1 MRWPAFALVLAGTA
15 AMAAVVP
22 SPPDEDEYEAS
33 RKAWVEQAV
42 TLPAYPKPA
51 SLLEFPVS
59 AASSNRFL
67 IDADT
72 LSLGKDGV
80 VRYALVVRS
89 ASGAENVSFEG
100 IRCATREQKFYAF
113 GQRGGWAPARESE
126 WRPIQAKDL
135 NRQHAVLYTD
145 FLCADVTA
153 SQRPL
158 REILQR
164 LRYGAP

>member
-22 SPPDEDEYEAS
+22 SPPDEDEYEPS

-42 TLPAYPKPA
+42 NLPAYPKPA

-59 AASSNRFL
+59 AASNNRFL

-80 VRYALVVRS
+80 VRYTLVVRS
-89 ASGAENVSFEG
+89 AGGAENVSFEG
-100 IRCATREQKFYAF
+100 MRCATREQKFYAF
-113 GQRGGWAPARESE
+113 GQRGAWVQVRDSQ
-126 WRPIQAKDL
+126 WRPIQSKDM
-135 NRQHAVLYTD
+135 NRQHAALYAD
-145 FLCADVTA
+145 YLCADIATF
-153 SQRPL
+153 QRPL

-164 LRYGAP
+164 LRYGRP